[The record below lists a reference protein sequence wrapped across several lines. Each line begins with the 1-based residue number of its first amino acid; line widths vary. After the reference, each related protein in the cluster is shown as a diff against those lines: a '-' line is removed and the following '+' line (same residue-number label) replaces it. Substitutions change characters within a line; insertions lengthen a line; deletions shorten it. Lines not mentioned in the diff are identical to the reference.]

1 MCGAASERDLA
12 LQHRLRLLAVLALLA
27 GCKTDYSPD
36 TYATRAVQQANR
48 VEQGM
53 VVGRRE
59 VQVTAEGS
67 TGAAAG
73 AAAGGVLGAQTPGG
87 GIGAA
92 LGGVGGALIGGL
104 IGTAAEHTVV
114 DTKAFEYIV
123 RTAKQ
128 ELVSVT
134 QRDRTPLVVGQ
145 RVLVIAGNQARIV
158 PDYTAQPPATPAEAA
173 AEAARPATQ
182 TSATQ
187 TPATP
192 PAAAP
197 DPAALPAAIPAV
209 PPLPVVAPPPPPP
222 AGEVSSGPGPG
233 PVLRQALED
242 AAASRLPPVALP
254 MARAM
259 SGEAAAP

>member
-1 MCGAASERDLA
+1 M
-12 LQHRLRLLAVLALLA
+12 QHRLPLLAVLALLA
-27 GCKTDYSPD
+27 GCKSDYSPD

-59 VQVTAEGS
+59 VQVSAEGS
-67 TGAAAG
+67 TGAATG

-104 IGTAAEHTVV
+104 IGTATEHVVV
-114 DTKAFEYIV
+114 DTKAFEYVV

-134 QRDRTPLVVGQ
+134 QRDTTPLVVGQ

-158 PDYTAQPPATPAEAA
+158 PDYTTQPPATPAEVAREA
-173 AEAARPATQ
+173 PGPAEHATPVTP
-182 TSATQ
+182 TSAG
-187 TPATP
+187 
-192 PAAAP
+192 AP
-197 DPAALPAAIPAV
+197 TTIPAV
-209 PPLPVVAPPPPPP
+209 PPPPVVAPPPPPP
-222 AGEVSSGPGPG
+222 SGETSSGPGLA
-233 PVLRQALED
+233 VRQKLEES
-242 AAASRLPPVALP
+242 AASQLPPVALP
-254 MARAM
+254 MVRAM
-259 SGEAAAP
+259 GGEATP